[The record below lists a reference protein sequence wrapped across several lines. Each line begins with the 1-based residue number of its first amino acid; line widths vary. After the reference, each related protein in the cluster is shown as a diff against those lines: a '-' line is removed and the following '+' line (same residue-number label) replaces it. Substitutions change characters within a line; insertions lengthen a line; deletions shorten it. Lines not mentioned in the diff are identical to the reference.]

1 MLARVHSLLG
11 VVPLSAYLFWHLY
24 QTWPALAGREAWV
37 DRALN
42 APSRVWV
49 IACVLLLLAA
59 HGVLGLA
66 RMRRGPA
73 EPLTGG
79 RALRAIQAATGA
91 LVLGFVLY
99 HVRQVWGEGEG
110 PHQTPRAAYAALWR
124 NLGRPLD
131 LAIYV
136 IGITA
141 VSFHL
146 AHGLSRAAVTFRLA
160 RTERAVTRWRFGAG
174 ALGFLLWV
182 AFLQLL
188 AQFALGESLVGPGG

>member
-11 VVPLSAYLFWHLY
+11 VVPLSAYLLWHLY
-24 QTWPALAGREAWV
+24 QTWPALVGREAWV

-42 APSRVWV
+42 APSRIWV
-49 IACVLLLLAA
+49 ITLVLLVLAA
-59 HGVLGLA
+59 HGLLGLA
-66 RMRRGPA
+66 RVRRGRA
-73 EPLTGG
+73 DALTGG
-79 RALRAIQAATGA
+79 RALAAIQAVTGA
-91 LVLGFVLY
+91 LALGFVLY

-110 PHQTPRAAYAALWR
+110 PHTTPRSAYAALWR
-124 NLGRPLD
+124 DLGRPLD

-160 RTERAVTRWRFGAG
+160 RTPTGVIRWRFGAG

-188 AQFALGESLVGPGG
+188 AQFALGESLIGP